1 MAMAPESQKEE
12 NVLTILFREW
22 CVEDKLKKNP
32 NRDGSVL
39 VLMLTQMSLLP
50 SRIASGLVESIIIWS
65 NGHRRP
71 KKTHGNPHQ
80 KSKKLPKVSSLNLKK
95 INLVSTDRQSTD
107 IFTGNI
113 FHNRFYSE
121 DQEYEVEALV
131 DRKRVGSAVKYLVKW
146 KGFGS

>member
-22 CVEDKLKKNP
+22 CVEDKLKKKP

-39 VLMLTQMSLLP
+39 DLMLIQMSLLP
-50 SRIASGLVESIIIWS
+50 SRIASELVELIIIWS

-71 KKTHGNPHQ
+71 KKTHGNSHQ
-80 KSKKLPKVSSLNLKK
+80 KLKKLQKVSSLNLKK
-95 INLVSTDRQSTD
+95 INLVSTDAQSTD

-113 FHNRFYSE
+113 FHNRF
-121 DQEYEVEALV
+121 LF
-131 DRKRVGSAVKYLVKW
+131 RGSRI
-146 KGFGS
+146 